1 MGAKHPPSKDE
12 SWIWAGETMNLGA
25 ILETRSGC
33 FSAMADSSGAPG
45 PSPGRIG
52 HAMLAVLAYALWV
65 LLRPSGSPCR
75 SRRRESS
82 NPVVSRLMT
91 IPGVDAIAGMAIVA
105 AVGDFHRFQMPAP
118 MRKLRDIGQR
128 HTSR

>member
-45 PSPGRIG
+45 PSPGRIWPR
-52 HAMLAVLAYALWV
+52 HARCRRLCPLGTA
-65 LLRPSGSPCR
+65 PSQRFPLSIKEKG
-75 SRRRESS
+75 
-82 NPVVSRLMT
+82 VVQSGGVPADD
-91 IPGVDAIAGMAIVA
+91 PGVDAIAGMAIMA
-105 AVGDFHRFQMPAP
+105 AQ
-118 MRKLRDIGQR
+118 
-128 HTSR
+128 TSFGRL